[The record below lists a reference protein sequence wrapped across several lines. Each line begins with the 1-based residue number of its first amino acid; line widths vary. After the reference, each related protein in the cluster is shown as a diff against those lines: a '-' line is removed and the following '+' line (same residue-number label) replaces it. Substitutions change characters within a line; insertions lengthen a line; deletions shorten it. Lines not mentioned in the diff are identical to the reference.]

1 MNLIFQGCLTPH
13 IRWYVTLMIPK
24 RSSAPHKCGKIMS
37 KDLLPAAN
45 HLPAWSFQPS
55 GSPVAGRPNATVG
68 RRWVITQLDQKET
81 HLPYCLTKVDMKP
94 TMTLYLLSF
103 HTFPDLIMHES
114 LAYVN
119 PKRFFFFCLHPKKD
133 FLFQLTSSNSFPPTT
148 GRIETTFLNP
158 IKSQWMKSSLVL
170 H

>member
-103 HTFPDLIMHES
+103 HTFPDLIMHDS
-114 LAYVN
+114 SAYVN
-119 PKRFFFFCLHPKKD
+119 PKRFFFFVYIRNKTFFFSWRHQTP
-133 FLFQLTSSNSFPPTT
+133 FLQPL
-148 GRIETTFLNP
+148 G
-158 IKSQWMKSSLVL
+158 V
-170 H
+170 